1 MLPTKEGHP
10 VGVPLFCERTMM
22 NDAVMRLALRPATE
36 ADLEFSFPLR
46 KAAMGEYITAGVG
59 LGRS

>member
-1 MLPTKEGHP
+1 
-10 VGVPLFCERTMM
+10 MM

-59 LGRS
+59 RGRS